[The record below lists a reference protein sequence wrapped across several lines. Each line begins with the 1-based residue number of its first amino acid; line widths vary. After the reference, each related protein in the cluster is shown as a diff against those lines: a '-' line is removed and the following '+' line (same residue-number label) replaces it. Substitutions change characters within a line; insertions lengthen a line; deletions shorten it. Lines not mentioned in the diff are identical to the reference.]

1 MSRKTMEVWD
11 TLQKFKRLGGGLYL
25 PGKITRANTLLRVLA
40 FKGTVQQDVIFTVG
54 GTGTVLF
61 IHLFVIAKL
70 KK

>member
-1 MSRKTMEVWD
+1 MSTKGQNNKMRYHH
-11 TLQKFKRLGGGLYL
+11 QISR
-25 PGKITRANTLLRVLA
+25 RVSSPSLA